1 MSLQPRGLL
10 LVWFDVPAE
19 MDEEFNEWYDTEH
32 VPEREAIPGV
42 LSARRFLA
50 PEDHPRYMAIYDLE
64 RSDVLQS
71 APYLRITGP
80 NESPWTR
87 RIRRKATRLVR
98 NVYEQISPAP
108 GAGTW
113 ITGLHSPSGDL
124 TGPAVLVEMAD
135 VPPELEAEFNNWYEH
150 EHVIAELAIRGFRA
164 ARRFRALEGQPLHVA
179 MYELDSVAAPWTAG
193 GNRVPGPCQLAGP
206 EPLLPAL
213 QSVRRVVYEQI
224 YPKPTL

>member
-1 MSLQPRGLL
+1 VSLQPRGLL

-64 RSDVLQS
+64 RPDVLQS

-98 NVYEQISPAP
+98 NVYEQTSPAP

-113 ITGLHSPSGDL
+113 ITGPHSPSGDL

-135 VPPELEAEFNNWYEH
+135 VPAELEAEFNDWYEH

-164 ARRFRALEGQPLHVA
+164 ARRFRVLEGQPLYLA
-179 MYELDSVAAPWTAG
+179 MYELDSVGVPSTAACNLAP
-193 GNRVPGPCQLAGP
+193 RPGRLS
-206 EPLLPAL
+206 ELDRILPAL
-213 QSVRRVVYEQI
+213 RSVRRMVYAQI
-224 YPKPTL
+224 YPQPKT